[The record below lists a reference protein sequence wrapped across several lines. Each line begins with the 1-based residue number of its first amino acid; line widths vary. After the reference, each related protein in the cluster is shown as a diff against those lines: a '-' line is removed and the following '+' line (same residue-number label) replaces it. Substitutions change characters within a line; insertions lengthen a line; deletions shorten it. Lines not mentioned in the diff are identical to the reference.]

1 MRRVRNKV
9 CGEALWWDRRVGE
22 AVGMFVWI
30 GDRECVQAP
39 VLAMRSPR
47 RGPHNGGASVK
58 DVRDDF
64 HTAAMIY
71 LLKSR
76 YKDVCW
82 TRYVIII
89 ERVSYSG
96 LISQ

>member
-1 MRRVRNKV
+1 
-9 CGEALWWDRRVGE
+9 
-22 AVGMFVWI
+22 MFGLEI
-30 GDRECVQAP
+30 ECVQAP

-47 RGPHNGGASVK
+47 RGPHENGASVK

-64 HTAAMIY
+64 HTAAMIF
-71 LLKSR
+71 LLKSG

-89 ERVSYSG
+89 ESLSYGG

>member
-1 MRRVRNKV
+1 M
-9 CGEALWWDRRVGE
+9 AE

-47 RGPHNGGASVK
+47 CGPHNGASVK

-64 HTAAMIY
+64 HTGAMVY
-71 LLKSR
+71 LNL
-76 YKDVCW
+76 D
-82 TRYVIII
+82 I
-89 ERVSYSG
+89 RVLVG
-96 LISQ
+96 LGM